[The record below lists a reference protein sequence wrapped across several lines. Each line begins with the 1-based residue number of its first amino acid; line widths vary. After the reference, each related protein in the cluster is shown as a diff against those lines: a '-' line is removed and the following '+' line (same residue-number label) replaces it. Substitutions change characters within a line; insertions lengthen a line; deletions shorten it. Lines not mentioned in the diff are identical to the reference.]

1 MIQQRGNLRRSEF
14 LRQIAE
20 LDGNALELA
29 ERISPQVTQ
38 LLAESARRTDLGGG
52 NLLKQLRGRDEST
65 LLMGIGL
72 APKRSYLVS
81 NANQRA
87 LIQTLAELR
96 TGRSSNEVALSSVQK
111 LLELAGSKAALL
123 QRLRRETQ
131 LAASL
136 RIWLFLHVPMCC
148 ALLAALCIH
157 VVTVFLYW

>member
-1 MIQQRGNLRRSEF
+1 M
-14 LRQIAE
+14 
-20 LDGNALELA
+20 
-29 ERISPQVTQ
+29 
-38 LLAESARRTDLGGG
+38 GGG

-65 LLMGIGL
+65 LLLGMGL
-72 APKRSYLVS
+72 APKRAYLVS

-111 LLELAGSKAALL
+111 LLEIAGSKAALL

-131 LAASL
+131 LAATL
-136 RIWLFLHVPMCC
+136 RIWLFLHVPLCC

-157 VVTVFLYW
+157 IVTVFLYW